1 MNTAQL
7 SLFTLQRCFS
17 RCRRSFVITVLALA
31 LAACSGSSDT
41 KSSTSVARTSS
52 SVASSSSV
60 SSQAISLIKVNQI
73 GYPLSA
79 QKLAVVPAV
88 TANDF
93 SIVIAGTNDAI
104 YTGKLSAE
112 STWAPAQESVKL
124 ADFSTL
130 TAAGDYQLRVEG
142 LPDSAVFTID
152 NDIYQALNAAAAKAF
167 YFNRASTELL
177 PEHAGIYARPAGH
190 PDDQVFVHV
199 SAADAIRPE
208 GTVIS
213 GPKGWYD
220 AGDYNKYIV
229 NSGISTYTLLAAYEH
244 FPEHYQAQQLNIPES
259 DNAVPDLLDE
269 IHWNLE
275 WMLAMQ
281 DPKDGGVYH
290 KLTTKTFSGVVMP
303 HQTTSPRY
311 VVQKSTGAALNFAAV
326 MATASRIYTDYESHY
341 PGLSARMLEAAEGAW
356 AWAQANPDIRYEQPA
371 DIHTGAYGDS
381 NFADEFVWAAAEL
394 YITTG
399 DDRYYT
405 AMNLPAAAIAVP
417 SWSNVSG
424 LPWISL
430 SHHLDKLTDAAD
442 LNLIR
447 QRINELATVLY
458 QQTQNSAYAV
468 AMQTSD
474 FVWGSNSV
482 ALGQAMMLLQ
492 AYRLSDEVHYLDAAQ
507 SLLDYTL
514 GRNPTDFSYVTGFGT
529 KTPQHIHHRV
539 SEADGIA
546 APIPGFIAGGA
557 QPGQQDRGDCPVTYP
572 SSVPAKSYLDHWCSY
587 ASNEI
592 AINWNA
598 PLVYVSGAIQVLTE
612 NVER

>member
-1 MNTAQL
+1 FRRV
-7 SLFTLQRCFS
+7 LF
-17 RCRRSFVITVLALA
+17 RSV
-31 LAACSGSSDT
+31 
-41 KSSTSVARTSS
+41 
-52 SVASSSSV
+52 
-60 SSQAISLIKVNQI
+60 
-73 GYPLSA
+73 
-79 QKLAVVPAV
+79 
-88 TANDF
+88 
-93 SIVIAGTNDAI
+93 
-104 YTGKLSAE
+104 
-112 STWAPAQESVKL
+112 
-124 ADFSTL
+124 
-130 TAAGDYQLRVEG
+130 
-142 LPDSAVFTID
+142 VFTID

-190 PDDQVFVHV
+190 PDDQVFVHA

-244 FPEHYQAQQLNIPES
+244 FPEHYQAQHLNIPES

-290 KLTTKTFSGVVMP
+290 KLTTKHFSGVVMP

-405 AMNLPAAAIAVP
+405 AMN
-417 SWSNVSG
+417 
-424 LPWISL
+424 
-430 SHHLDKLTDAAD
+430 
-442 LNLIR
+442 
-447 QRINELATVLY
+447 
-458 QQTQNSAYAV
+458 
-468 AMQTSD
+468 
-474 FVWGSNSV
+474 
-482 ALGQAMMLLQ
+482 
-492 AYRLSDEVHYLDAAQ
+492 
-507 SLLDYTL
+507 
-514 GRNPTDFSYVTGFGT
+514 
-529 KTPQHIHHRV
+529 
-539 SEADGIA
+539 
-546 APIPGFIAGGA
+546 
-557 QPGQQDRGDCPVTYP
+557 
-572 SSVPAKSYLDHWCSY
+572 
-587 ASNEI
+587 
-592 AINWNA
+592 
-598 PLVYVSGAIQVLTE
+598 
-612 NVER
+612 